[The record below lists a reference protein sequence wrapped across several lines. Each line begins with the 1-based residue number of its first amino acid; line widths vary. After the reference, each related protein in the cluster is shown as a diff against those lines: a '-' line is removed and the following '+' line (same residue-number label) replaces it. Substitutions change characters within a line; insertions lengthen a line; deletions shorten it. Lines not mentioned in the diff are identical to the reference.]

1 MEQPDP
7 LRGLLLDAAEVDR
20 AMLAEVLAD
29 RIGIDGTS
37 GRLVLL
43 PVYAGLNAR
52 QKVLCVLLAARAAHL
67 LELRDGD
74 MMTTKEIVATSGLP
88 HGTAAPRLKELRE
101 YRLVDQTPNKAYFIP
116 NAFLQRVVEDLRR
129 GA

>member
-1 MEQPDP
+1 
-7 LRGLLLDAAEVDR
+7 LDAAEVDR
-20 AMLAEVLAD
+20 AMLAEALAD

-43 PVYAGLNAR
+43 PGYSGLNTR
-52 QKVLCVLLAARAAHL
+52 QKVLCILLAAKAAHL
-67 LELRDGD
+67 LEVRDGD

-88 HGTAAPRLKELRE
+88 HGTVAPRLKELRE
-101 YRLVDQTPNKAYFIP
+101 NHLVDQATDKAYFIP
-116 NAFLQRVVEDLRR
+116 NAFLQRVVEDLRK